1 MAVAPNKTV
10 QNSLEALHRLRVR
23 KVRASQEV
31 LDHVEFLQEKG
42 VNLKTKMGDEFWPFL
57 EQLTAA
63 ALDLG
68 RDDIAEECLGQ
79 LNERFPDSPRV
90 QILFG
95 MRREASGDLTGALKL
110 YDAIL
115 EVDEAHAGIWK
126 RRVAVYRQL
135 GDTKRAA
142 EDLCRYLDTFYTDV
156 EGWLELADLYASRYE
171 LSAQS
176 FLLPPLPLSPCSF

>member
-1 MAVAPNKTV
+1 MAIAPNKTV
-10 QNSLEALHRLRVR
+10 QGSLEALHRLRVR

-42 VNLKTKMGDEFWPFL
+42 VNLKTKMGDEFWAFL

-90 QILFG
+90 QILYG

-115 EVDEAHAGIWK
+115 EVDEAHA
-126 RRVAVYRQL
+126 
-135 GDTKRAA
+135 
-142 EDLCRYLDTFYTDV
+142 
-156 EGWLELADLYASRYE
+156 
-171 LSAQS
+171 
-176 FLLPPLPLSPCSF
+176 